1 MRVTG
6 AAPISARLSI
16 AVGCPPR
23 TRFFTRSSLCAAV
36 RPAHDPAIGTRPTE
50 LVMEWWVL
58 VSSFALGVTTYGLY
72 YIVDRLR
79 SAP

>member
-1 MRVTG
+1 
-6 AAPISARLSI
+6 
-16 AVGCPPR
+16 
-23 TRFFTRSSLCAAV
+23 
-36 RPAHDPAIGTRPTE
+36 
-50 LVMEWWVL
+50 MEWWVL